1 MIKDSALRPG
11 QLARARWR
19 TSSHSGTSGS
29 CVEVADLDDGHHAVR
44 DSTNPAGPAL
54 IATATGWSAFT
65 TALRA
70 GEFH

>member
-1 MIKDSALRPG
+1 MIKDSVLPPG

-19 TSSHSGTSGS
+19 ISSHSGTSGS
-29 CVEVADLDDGHHAVR
+29 CVQVADLDDGHRAVR
-44 DSTNPAGPAL
+44 DSKNPTGPAL

-65 TALRA
+65 TALRV